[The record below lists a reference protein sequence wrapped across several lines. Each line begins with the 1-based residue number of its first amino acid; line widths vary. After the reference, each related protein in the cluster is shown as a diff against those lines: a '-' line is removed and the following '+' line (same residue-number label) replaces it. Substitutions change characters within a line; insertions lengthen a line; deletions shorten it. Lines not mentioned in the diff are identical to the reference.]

1 MGLSLVKNS
10 YIYWEFIRNLRN
22 TPEVKKGFIQQSTIN
37 VDKHE
42 EYMKIYSNCFYI
54 CLDKEIPVGYIG
66 VIDDDI
72 RVAVLPSHQGHGVA
86 TYMVDE
92 VMKLHKTAYAKVKIN
107 NKASLRL
114 FKKCGFKE
122 KYFIL
127 EKDET

>member
-1 MGLSLVKNS
+1 MGLSLVRNN

-22 TPEVKKGFIQQSTIN
+22 MPEVKKGFIQQDIIN
-37 VDKHE
+37 INNHE
-42 EYMKIYSNCFYI
+42 EYMKKYSNCFYI

-72 RVAVLPSHQGHGVA
+72 RVAVLPCYQGRGVA

-92 VMKLHKTAYAKVKIN
+92 VIKLHKTAYAKVKIN
-107 NKASLRL
+107 NKASLSL